1 MFGASLIWKRAFEGD
16 FIMIGLKQLSLKSS
30 IFSII
35 FSICL
40 TTVSQAFAQKI
51 TDILVS
57 GNQRVSEG
65 TIRSYLPIEVG
76 DDISTSALDKAID
89 RLFATSLFSDVDIST
104 EDGLIKILVIENP
117 IINRI
122 TVEGNDVLE
131 TDILITQLGIE
142 PRRVYTKKVAIDGM
156 QKLLEIYELSGR
168 YGASVEPVIIELDNN
183 RVDLIFEVDEGP
195 LIKISSIQFEGNER
209 YSDRKL
215 KQVLKNYCFF
225 PTSLQVG
232 FSF

>member
-40 TTVSQAFAQKI
+40 MTVSQAFAQKI

-104 EDGLIKILVIENP
+104 
-117 IINRI
+117 
-122 TVEGNDVLE
+122 
-131 TDILITQLGIE
+131 
-142 PRRVYTKKVAIDGM
+142 
-156 QKLLEIYELSGR
+156 
-168 YGASVEPVIIELDNN
+168 
-183 RVDLIFEVDEGP
+183 
-195 LIKISSIQFEGNER
+195 
-209 YSDRKL
+209 
-215 KQVLKNYCFF
+215 
-225 PTSLQVG
+225 
-232 FSF
+232 